1 MLNFDDMTNDPDNPL
16 SLSKSERQIYAKEM
30 TQAKIN
36 TDAWNMFLMRSNIDS
51 DIKSLVNDAYSY
63 GFNFVLTCA
72 SDCLPIEQYKK
83 LIRHI
88 IKMQN
93 KLNHDYE
100 V

>member
-1 MLNFDDMTNDPDNPL
+1 MTNEQDK
-16 SLSKSERQIYAKEM
+16 SFTLSKSERLMYANEI
-30 TQAKIN
+30 TSAKMN
-36 TDAWNMFLMRSNIDS
+36 RDAWNMFLMRSNIDS
-51 DIKSLVNDAYSY
+51 EIKSLVNDAYNY

-72 SDCLPIEQYKK
+72 KDCLQREQYDK

-93 KLNHDYE
+93 KLNHDDE

>member
-1 MLNFDDMTNDPDNPL
+1 MTKEKNDKL
-16 SLSKSERQIYAKEM
+16 TLTKSERQIYAKEM
-30 TQAKIN
+30 TSDKIN

-51 DIKSLVNDAYSY
+51 EIKSLVNDAYNY

-72 SDCLPIEQYKK
+72 KDCLPDEQCKK

-93 KLNHDYE
+93 KLNHDNE
-100 V
+100 I